1 MSRAWYRVS
10 WQTDGG
16 IDRTHARRPLIV
28 VLKWLSAKSLL
39 TQNGIGTLNFILSDM
54 KVDESLTNS
63 MVNENAKHFLDQ
75 CWDSWWNSFGIN
87 LCIDAAIDE
96 VSATADLDRRWLTYS
111 NIASD
116 EQSDE
121 HEALGQPF

>member
-10 WQTDGG
+10 WQIDGG
-16 IDRTHARRPLIV
+16 IDSAHARRPLIV

-96 VSATADLDRRWLTYS
+96 VSATAELDRRWLTYS

-121 HEALGQPF
+121 HEALEQPF